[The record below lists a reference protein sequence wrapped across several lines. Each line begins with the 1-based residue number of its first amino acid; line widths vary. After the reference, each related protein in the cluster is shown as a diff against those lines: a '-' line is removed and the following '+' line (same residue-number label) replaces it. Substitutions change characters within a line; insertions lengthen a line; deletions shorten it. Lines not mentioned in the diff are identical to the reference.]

1 MELYRLFIAFELPA
15 PVRVALAEAQS
26 LLRRANLPVRWSQPE
41 QMHLTLQF
49 LGDTDPAHI
58 PELAAAMGRA
68 AGMSAPL
75 SLRLGGL
82 GAFPNPR
89 RPSVVWAGV
98 AGDLPALEGLV
109 GALAGE
115 LAGLGVERERRP
127 FRAHLTLGRAR
138 REAVPPELERIGA
151 ALARLPGPTPVEWQA
166 GQLVLFRSELA
177 REGAHYTALAQ
188 AQLSGAIDSDQMIG
202 D

>member
-1 MELYRLFIAFELPA
+1 MELYRLFVAFDLPA
-15 PVRVALAEAQS
+15 PVRMALAEAQA

-49 LGDTDPAHI
+49 LGDTDPAHV
-58 PELAAAMGRA
+58 PALAAAMGRA
-68 AGMSAPL
+68 AGMRAPL
-75 SLRLGGL
+75 SLRLAGL

-115 LAGLGVERERRP
+115 LAGLGIEREHRP

-138 REAVPPELERIGA
+138 HEAVPPELARIGA
-151 ALARLPGPTPVEWQA
+151 ALTTVLGPTPVKWQA
-166 GQLVLFRSELA
+166 GELVLFRSELA
-177 REGAHYTALAQ
+177 REGARYTALAHAALGSPQ
-188 AQLSGAIDSDQMIG
+188 EW
-202 D
+202 